1 MINRKQL
8 LGLLSAAIV
17 LAAVLAATDN
27 VSSIAENSNLSKVTF
42 LVS

>member
-1 MINRKQL
+1 MKNRKQL
-8 LGLLSAAIV
+8 LVLRSAALL

-27 VSSIAENSNLSKVTF
+27 VSSIAGNPNLSKVTF